1 MRFIV
6 RNFLEQNTMLKN
18 APEPKEDVDGVNLL
32 TILEELGLSHLLEEE
47 GHGHSH

>member
-1 MRFIV
+1 
-6 RNFLEQNTMLKN
+6 MLKN